1 MTVITKIK
9 WGNANFKWNNSE
21 GDTNYTAYTGHT
33 PYTWN
38 EVFLIDEVVEE
49 IIKHGGYDP
58 SILDHWEEDKK
69 KRLITLICK
78 VQGKKIIQTK
88 EIQDFKITVKDIK
101 LAYKA
106 IKGVELTTENISF

>member
-9 WGNANFKWNNSE
+9 WGNAGFKWNDAK
-21 GDTNYTAYTGHT
+21 GDTSYTAYTGHT

-38 EVFLIDEVVEE
+38 EVFLIDEAAGEVKGRPV
-49 IIKHGGYDP
+49 HDVLHFDY
-58 SILDHWEEDKK
+58 WEEDKK

-78 VQGKKIIQTK
+78 VQGKKITQTK

>member
-1 MTVITKIK
+1 MSSIIKIT
-9 WGNANFKWNNSE
+9 WNNANFSWNKAKGN
-21 GDTNYTAYTGHT
+21 TAYKSHTGHLL
-33 PYTWN
+33 YTWN
-38 EVFLIDEVVEE
+38 EVFLIDKAAGEVKGRPV
-49 IIKHGGYDP
+49 HDVLHFDY
-58 SILDHWEEDKK
+58 WEEDKK

-78 VQGKKIIQTK
+78 VQGKKITQTK